1 MPSAAAEAPPAYS
14 YGPDTT
20 VIGAVS
26 DCTVSPG
33 ESLIEIARRHGLGY
47 NEITTA
53 NPGKDPF
60 VPPRGARVVV
70 PAMWILPDLKN
81 HDGIIINLA
90 EMRLYYFFQPG
101 GLRRVIT
108 FPVGI
113 GREGYG
119 TPEGKF
125 KVIEKTAISGAR
137 QSEPRARHAASSA
150 SVPITL
156 APQCG

>member
-53 NPGKDPF
+53 NPGKDPLCLREGRESPS
-60 VPPRGARVVV
+60 PP
-70 PAMWILPDLKN
+70 WILPDLKTT
-81 HDGIIINLA
+81 
-90 EMRLYYFFQPG
+90 M
-101 GLRRVIT
+101 
-108 FPVGI
+108 
-113 GREGYG
+113 
-119 TPEGKF
+119 
-125 KVIEKTAISGAR
+125 
-137 QSEPRARHAASSA
+137 ASS
-150 SVPITL
+150 STTL
-156 APQCG
+156 PR